1 MDGDIR
7 VLAFVY
13 CDAGHDTSYIVWSN
27 NNEMITSTIFGII
40 LSVIAPSDTAV
51 DPASVI
57 YKGLITT
64 GKIIEKTEKK
74 EWEAS
79 AHEEI
84 YQMTKDSIYK
94 MGGLK

>member
-1 MDGDIR
+1 
-7 VLAFVY
+7 
-13 CDAGHDTSYIVWSN
+13 
-27 NNEMITSTIFGII
+27 MIIETVFGII
-40 LSVIAPSDTAV
+40 LSVISPNDTTV

-57 YKGLITT
+57 YKGFITT

-94 MGGLK
+94 MGELK

>member
-1 MDGDIR
+1 LVPGAPITPGEQVQMIE
-7 VLAFVY
+7 
-13 CDAGHDTSYIVWSN
+13 IV
-27 NNEMITSTIFGII
+27 FGIV
-40 LSVIAPSDTAV
+40 LTVISPNDASV

-64 GKIIEKTEKK
+64 GKIVEKTEKK